1 MQLLA
6 LTNHHKCFYSKY
18 NDRIENIVFIKE
30 SYTNGSTSTD
40 INLATTEISYYD
52 TFKYTLYLNASTDQ
66 AAYGRISQ
74 NQKYYFQ

>member
-6 LTNHHKCFYSKY
+6 LNNHHKCFYSK
-18 NDRIENIVFIKE
+18 NSIENIVFIKE

-40 INLATTEISYYD
+40 INLATTEISYYN
-52 TFKYTLYLNASTDQ
+52 TANNTLQLNASTDQ